1 MPPKSDSEAKGDA
14 KGEEAK
20 AKPAAKKA
28 TAKANSKSKTDEAFA
43 KGVRYAIEQ
52 IKKGM
57 TIEAL
62 EESLSA

>member
-1 MPPKSDSEAKGDA
+1 M
-14 KGEEAK
+14 K
-20 AKPAAKKA
+20 AKPATKKS
-28 TAKANSKSKTDEAFA
+28 TAKAVSKTKADEAFA